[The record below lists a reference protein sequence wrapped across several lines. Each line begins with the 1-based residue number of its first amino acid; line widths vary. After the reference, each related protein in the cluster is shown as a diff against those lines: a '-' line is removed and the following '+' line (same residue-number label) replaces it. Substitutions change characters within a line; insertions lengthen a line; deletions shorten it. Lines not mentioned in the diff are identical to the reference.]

1 MNLCVNARDAMPNG
15 GTLTIGLSKAELDAT
30 GAKIHP
36 KARPGSYIVISVSD
50 TGTGIPAELLDKIFD
65 PFFTTKPLGQGTGLG
80 LPTVLG
86 ITENHGGFVH
96 LQSQPGCG
104 TTFRVHIPTAPGENE
119 SSEITHTPGESVM
132 GGGELILVVDD
143 EPAVRRLASAI
154 LNRNGYRTI
163 TAAEGRE
170 GTVMFA
176 KQRNEIRLVVS
187 DVMMPLL
194 DGPAMLRELKL
205 MQPGLKSI
213 VITGLGEENRVAEA
227 KAAGA
232 DVVLQK
238 PFTADELLKDV
249 KRLLAQTPVKHEN

>member
-1 MNLCVNARDAMPNG
+1 
-15 GTLTIGLSKAELDAT
+15 
-30 GAKIHP
+30 
-36 KARPGSYIVISVSD
+36 
-50 TGTGIPAELLDKIFD
+50 
-65 PFFTTKPLGQGTGLG
+65 
-80 LPTVLG
+80 
-86 ITENHGGFVH
+86 VH

-104 TTFRVHIPTAPGENE
+104 TTFRIHIPAAPGENE
-119 SSEITHTPGESVM
+119 SAERENKPGENVK
-132 GGGELILVVDD
+132 GNNELILVVDD

-170 GTVMFA
+170 GAATFA
-176 KQRNEIRLVVS
+176 KHRNEIRLVVS
-187 DVMMPLL
+187 DVMMPQQ
-194 DGPAMLRELKL
+194 DGPAMLRELKII
-205 MQPGLKSI
+205 QPGLKSI

-249 KRLLAQTPVKHEN
+249 KRLLS